1 MDEKFP
7 CTKTLISRNFV
18 GKDTSVS
25 KVIWDN
31 EGWNVQTHLQSQRN
45 QKRIDCASADLPK
58 HKTHFKGEKKKKVS
72 LGIFAM
78 KTSQSFWK
86 ESKIISMTIWL
97 NLLNVVVSLFPKD

>member
-1 MDEKFP
+1 MKAEMCKHICSPKETRRELIVLLQICQSTKHTLKEK
-7 CTKTLISRNFV
+7 
-18 GKDTSVS
+18 
-25 KVIWDN
+25 
-31 EGWNVQTHLQSQRN
+31 
-45 QKRIDCASADLPK
+45 
-58 HKTHFKGEKKKKVS
+58 KKKKVS